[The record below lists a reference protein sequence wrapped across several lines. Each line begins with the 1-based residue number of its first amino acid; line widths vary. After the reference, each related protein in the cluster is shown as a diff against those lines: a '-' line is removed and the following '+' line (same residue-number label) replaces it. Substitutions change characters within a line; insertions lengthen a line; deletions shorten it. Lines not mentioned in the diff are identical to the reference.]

1 MSAFIPYLVV
11 LGVIVLFFGVC
22 YLVFR
27 DSGKSKEAEALANER
42 VSNGDYYERKRRDHG
57 AAYYREDAKQNRDNY
72 RSGSAV
78 GSTRQEAG
86 DGRQETSDK
95 EMDTT
100 FVPLSNTQMESDF
113 HNAMTEPSASR
124 FGSAH
129 EDSSEGSLNR
139 DIVSDLDITKPMLKI
154 PTEPPTAALDDS
166 ELTRRS
172 HRVTPTEATS
182 EEVAADATR
191 IIPIVREH
199 AGSDA
204 TAHGTG
210 HGASHI
216 GYGEPDMSDLITL
229 GTSHFMSSFG
239 AVSASTKEQVLD
251 ITKTAFDRLGI
262 TASGELH
269 ALLENIVVQEALL
282 CMQKAYATTPTVWM
296 KETAIEAFVDV
307 VQQPKSSTPYL
318 VAFDALRIL
327 PHLQLGHF
335 QIMALALLLQYS
347 RNSNNYSLE
356 HLQHYV
362 DKYIEPFLSELPR
375 EEAMYRQLD
384 YLRCS
389 IQEPERNTFWDI
401 MVHSYPLVF
410 GYAGFDK
417 DELTRALRGNYLDAR
432 YVVKSVNSPLLK
444 LAVVDEGLAPRYF
457 QMAHLDNPEIQ
468 QHILGLA
475 MSKPVDFNSTERK
488 QVLEYISPVLPKV
501 ADMYDS
507 MPLSHSSLTLL
518 GLYLGRAHVKVTIG
532 EEFDL
537 SPWF

>member
-11 LGVIVLFFGVC
+11 LGVIVVFFGVC

-27 DSGKSKEAEALANER
+27 DSGKSKEAEALANEK
-42 VSNGDYYERKRRDHG
+42 VSDGDYYERKRRDHG

-72 RSGSAV
+72 RFGGGHQV
-78 GSTRQEAG
+78 T
-86 DGRQETSDK
+86 DTNHQETSDK
-95 EMDTT
+95 EMAST
-100 FVPLSNTQMESDF
+100 FVPLSNRQMESDF
-113 HNAMTEPSASR
+113 NHAMTGPASNR
-124 FGSAH
+124 FGGAPE
-129 EDSSEGSLNR
+129 EDLDSRLGQ
-139 DIVSDLDITKPMLKI
+139 DIVSDLDMTKPMLKI
-154 PTEPPTAALDDS
+154 PTEPPAEPLTES
-166 ELTRRS
+166 ELTRRI
-172 HRVTPTEATS
+172 HHVTPTEAT
-182 EEVAADATR
+182 AAEAADDATR
-191 IIPIVREH
+191 IIPVVRDHSSADTFGRAGQSATH
-199 AGSDA
+199 AA
-204 TAHGTG
+204 
-210 HGASHI
+210 
-216 GYGEPDMSDLITL
+216 YGEAEMPDLIAL

-239 AVSASTKEQVLD
+239 AVNASTKEQVLD
-251 ITKTAFDRLGI
+251 ITKTALDRLGI

-296 KETAIEAFVDV
+296 KETAIEAFMDV
-307 VQQPKSSTPYL
+307 VQEPKSSTPYL

-362 DKYIEPFLSELPR
+362 DKYIEPFLSDLPR
-375 EEAMYRQLD
+375 EESMYRQLD

-401 MVHSYPLVF
+401 MVHSYPFVF
-410 GYAGFDK
+410 AYAGFDK
-417 DELTRALRGNYLDAR
+417 DELTRALRGHALDGR
-432 YVVKSVNSPLLK
+432 YIVKSVNSPLLK

-457 QMAHLDNPEIQ
+457 HMAHLDNPEIQ
-468 QHILGLA
+468 QHILALA
-475 MSKPVDFNSTERK
+475 TGKPVDFNATERK

>member
-11 LGVIVLFFGVC
+11 LGVIVVFFGVC

-27 DSGKSKEAEALANER
+27 DSDKSEKTNGAVADN
-42 VSNGDYYERKRRDHG
+42 VSNRDYYERKRRDHG

-72 RSGSAV
+72 SAGSTV
-78 GSTRQEAG
+78 DSTRQEAG
-86 DGRQETSDK
+86 NGRQETSDK
-95 EMDTT
+95 EMATT
-100 FVPLSNTQMESDF
+100 FVPLSNRQMESDF
-113 HNAMTEPSASR
+113 NHAMTEPGANR
-124 FGSAH
+124 FGIPQEEA
-129 EDSSEGSLNR
+129 SESRLGQ

-154 PTEPPTAALDDS
+154 PTEPPAEPLTES
-166 ELTRRS
+166 ELTRRIQ
-172 HRVTPTEATS
+172 RVTPTEPVG
-182 EEVAADATR
+182 EEVADDATR
-191 IIPIVREH
+191 IIPVVRDHSSANAFGH
-199 AGSDA
+199 AGQT
-204 TAHGTG
+204 TAHAT
-210 HGASHI
+210 
-216 GYGEPDMSDLITL
+216 YGQPEMTDLITL

-432 YVVKSVNSPLLK
+432 YVVKSVNSPFLK

>member
-1 MSAFIPYLVV
+1 M
-11 LGVIVLFFGVC
+11 
-22 YLVFR
+22 
-27 DSGKSKEAEALANER
+27 
-42 VSNGDYYERKRRDHG
+42 
-57 AAYYREDAKQNRDNY
+57 
-72 RSGSAV
+72 
-78 GSTRQEAG
+78 
-86 DGRQETSDK
+86 
-95 EMDTT
+95 
-100 FVPLSNTQMESDF
+100 
-113 HNAMTEPSASR
+113 
-124 FGSAH
+124 
-129 EDSSEGSLNR
+129 
-139 DIVSDLDITKPMLKI
+139 
-154 PTEPPTAALDDS
+154 
-166 ELTRRS
+166 
-172 HRVTPTEATS
+172 
-182 EEVAADATR
+182 
-191 IIPIVREH
+191 
-199 AGSDA
+199 
-204 TAHGTG
+204 
-210 HGASHI
+210 
-216 GYGEPDMSDLITL
+216 
-229 GTSHFMSSFG
+229 
-239 AVSASTKEQVLD
+239 D
-251 ITKTAFDRLGI
+251 ITKTALDRLGI

-296 KETAIEAFVDV
+296 KETAIEAFMDV
-307 VQQPKSSTPYL
+307 VQEPKSSTPYL

-362 DKYIEPFLSELPR
+362 DKYIEPFLSDLPR
-375 EEAMYRQLD
+375 EESMYRQLD

-401 MVHSYPLVF
+401 MVHSYPFVF
-410 GYAGFDK
+410 AYAGFDK
-417 DELTRALRGNYLDAR
+417 DELTRALRGHALDGR
-432 YVVKSVNSPLLK
+432 YIVKSVNSPLLK

-457 QMAHLDNPEIQ
+457 HMAHLDNPEIQ
-468 QHILGLA
+468 QHILALA
-475 MSKPVDFNSTERK
+475 TGKPVDFNATERK

>member
-42 VSNGDYYERKRRDHG
+42 VSDGDYYERKRRDHG
-57 AAYYREDAKQNRDNY
+57 AAYYREDAKQQRE
-72 RSGSAV
+72 GFASA
-78 GSTRQEAG
+78 SSRN
-86 DGRQETSDK
+86 ETSDK
-95 EMDTT
+95 EMATT
-100 FVPLSNTQMESDF
+100 FVPLSNRQMESDF
-113 HNAMTEPSASR
+113 NQAMAEPGGNR
-124 FGSAH
+124 FGIPQ
-129 EDSSEGSLNR
+129 EDASESRLGQ

-154 PTEPPTAALDDS
+154 PTEPPAEPLTES
-166 ELTRRS
+166 ELTRRIQ
-172 HRVTPTEATS
+172 RVTPTEPVG
-182 EEVAADATR
+182 EEVADDATR
-191 IIPIVREH
+191 IIPVVRDH
-199 AGSDA
+199 NSANAFGQAGQT
-204 TAHGTG
+204 TAHAT
-210 HGASHI
+210 
-216 GYGEPDMSDLITL
+216 YGQPEMTDLITL

-251 ITKTAFDRLGI
+251 ITKTALDRLGI
-262 TASGELH
+262 TESGELH

-375 EEAMYRQLD
+375 EESMYRQLD

-401 MVHSYPLVF
+401 MIHSYPFVF
-410 GYAGFDK
+410 AYAGFDK
-417 DELTRALRGNYLDAR
+417 DELTRVLRGHALDGR
-432 YVVKSVNSPLLK
+432 YIVKSVNSPLLK

-457 QMAHLDNPEIQ
+457 HMAHLDNPEIQ
-468 QHILGLA
+468 QHILALA
-475 MSKPVDFNSTERK
+475 TSKPIDFNTTERN

-501 ADMYDS
+501 AEVYDT